1 MAVEPATVRE
11 MAKLARLAV
20 PDERI
25 DAVASEMDRILNF
38 MGEIA
43 RWDGG
48 EADDGPPTARRP
60 DNPTPPATDGLMPS
74 KHLDE
79 TGSVI
84 VPPIKGAS

>member
-1 MAVEPATVRE
+1 

-43 RWDGG
+43 RWDGDV
-48 EADDGPPTARRP
+48 ADDGPPTARRP
-60 DNPTPPATDGLMPS
+60 DNPAPPAIDGLMPMN
-74 KHLDE
+74 HLDE